1 MRDGR
6 GAGKPLPLRAPRPP
20 PKKKMQKAA
29 PSSPGSQAHAAAA
42 GQRARAETHGTPRA
56 RCTTSSRSDSDAFE
70 NTTAAECEETK
81 KPRKGRT
88 LPDPLQFPGGKR
100 LLTGCTDAEI
110 SPSAITLALDVNPRA
125 GHGIGFLSGCVGSED
140 EVPDSVT
147 EPSDKGLDSRQPATA
162 RRLAPESCTV
172 PVLPLPDHL
181 SMSTTESSLE
191 NPPATCK

>member
-6 GAGKPLPLRAPRPP
+6 GAGKPMPLRAPRPP

-56 RCTTSSRSDSDAFE
+56 RCTTSSRSDASK
-70 NTTAAECEETK
+70 NTTAAECEETR

-88 LPDPLQFPGGKR
+88 LPDPLQFPGGER

-147 EPSDKGLDSRQPATA
+147 EPSDKGLDSRQPVIA

-172 PVLPLPDHL
+172 PAPLFPDHHPE
-181 SMSTTESSLE
+181 STTESSLE